1 MISPNT
7 IAARENSGPIP
18 KSNGR
23 ATAEHLSGCLIEHS
37 DRDLL
42 LILMGQVLE
51 TKAELRIL
59 QATVNTLL
67 VELCNRQPDKLSQK
81 LDRMSGQRYEE
92 LITQFRDE
100 SDAFGRHRRTELSS
114 DSSGSTRQ
122 E

>member
-7 IAARENSGPIP
+7 MAPCENTAVIP
-18 KSNGR
+18 KGNSR
-23 ATAEHLSGCLIEHS
+23 ATAELLSNSLGEHS

-42 LILMGQVLE
+42 IILMGQVLD

-67 VELCNRQPDKLSQK
+67 IELCHRQPDKLSQT

-100 SDAFGRHRRTELSS
+100 SDAFGSS
-114 DSSGSTRQ
+114 QRQRDGSHG
-122 E
+122 

>member
-7 IAARENSGPIP
+7 VAARENSEPIP
-18 KSNGR
+18 KGNGR
-23 ATAEHLSGCLIEHS
+23 ATAEHLSDCLSEHS

-67 VELCNRQPDKLSQK
+67 IELCNRQPDKLSQK

-100 SDAFGRHRRTELSS
+100 SDAFGRHSRTELSS